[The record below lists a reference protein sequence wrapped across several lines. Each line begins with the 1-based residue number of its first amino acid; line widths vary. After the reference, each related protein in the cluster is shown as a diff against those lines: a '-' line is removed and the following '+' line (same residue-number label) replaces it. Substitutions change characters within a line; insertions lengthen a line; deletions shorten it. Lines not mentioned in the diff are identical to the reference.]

1 METKKEY
8 KCDKCDKT
16 YNNYNSMWQHIK
28 KKHTNI
34 ISPLKCKY
42 CEKNYK
48 HASSKSRHEKTCDN
62 KNKYKYVNDY
72 KYINNNKNIDNNKT
86 NNKTKTNN
94 NNNKTK
100 KDIKPENK
108 ENDFDIF
115 KNTNNISNNCDSYS
129 YIYLLQS
136 LDINTNE
143 TTYKI
148 GRTSRNINERLKEY
162 SKCCKILLIVYVPNS
177 IEIEKQ
183 LLNILKNDTKIFH
196 NKKIGI
202 EYFCCDNY
210 LYIYNIVLNN
220 IIKFIN

>member
-8 KCDKCDKT
+8 KCEICNKKYASYQTLWAHTKKFHKKIEKT
-16 YNNYNSMWQHIK
+16 YG
-28 KKHTNI
+28 
-34 ISPLKCKY
+34 CKY
-42 CEKNYK
+42 CNNIYK
-48 HASSKSRHEKTCDN
+48 HLPSKYRHEKMCDG
-62 KNKYKYVNDY
+62 KNSD
-72 KYINNNKNIDNNKT
+72 
-86 NNKTKTNN
+86 
-94 NNNKTK
+94 NNKTK

-115 KNTNNISNNCDSYS
+115 KTNNNISNNCDSYS

-196 NKKIGI
+196 NKKIGF

-220 IIKFIN
+220 IIGVIN